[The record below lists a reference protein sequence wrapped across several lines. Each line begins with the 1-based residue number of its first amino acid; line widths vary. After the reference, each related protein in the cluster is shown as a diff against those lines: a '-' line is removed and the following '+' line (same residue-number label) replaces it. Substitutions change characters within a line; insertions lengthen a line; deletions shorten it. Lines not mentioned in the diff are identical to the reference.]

1 MVGVPLDFRQRRST
15 HGGLLERILPPIHRR
30 PSTSGD
36 TYSVDDITLSYG
48 DHLPDEAELRLCG
61 DVAGRRVIE
70 LGVTSAVNS
79 IGLALRGAKT
89 MVVDPSA
96 DNIALVRRTAEANEV
111 KVECHQADLADLG
124 FATSASV
131 DVVICVGGLDRV
143 DDVSRLFRQVHRV
156 LRTGAVFVLALPH
169 PFHSMVSGNKVQHS
183 YWGGLLQGHTVSGLF
198 TSLSRANFQVD
209 VLLEPEPRS
218 GPVVMVPP
226 TLLLRSRKL
235 GV

>member
-1 MVGVPLDFRQRRST
+1 
-15 HGGLLERILPPIHRR
+15 
-30 PSTSGD
+30 
-36 TYSVDDITLSYG
+36 VDDITLSYG

-61 DVAGRRVIE
+61 DVNGKRVIE
-70 LGVTSAVNS
+70 LGVTSAVNAV
-79 IGLALRGAKT
+79 GLARRGAKT

-96 DNIALVRRTAEANEV
+96 DNIATVRTTAEANEV
-111 KVECHQADLADLG
+111 SVECHQADLADLG

-131 DVVICVGGLDRV
+131 DLVLCAGGLDRV
-143 DDVSRLFRQVHRV
+143 EDVPRLFRQVHRV
-156 LRTGAVFVLALPH
+156 LRTGAAFVLALPH
-169 PFHSMVSGNKVQHS
+169 PFASMVHGATVQHD
-183 YWGGLLQGHTVSGLF
+183 YWGLLQRHTVSSLF

-218 GPVVMVPP
+218 GPSVLVPP